1 MNIAWTLCTYVV
13 RDGQLNPDVR
23 TIPGVQDVV
32 DVTQTIVFNALAWVF
47 TGSASYAQNVADVAQ
62 GFFLDTHHGVSPS
75 INYGQLIRGPGTQ
88 VGQYLG
94 VLDFRGMV
102 KVVNGIQVLRLGK
115 ASAWTP
121 ALESAMVSW
130 TSHYVNWL
138 ETSALGQKA
147 ASAPK

>member
-1 MNIAWTLCTYVV
+1 MGIAWTLCTYVV

-32 DVTQTIVFNALAWVF
+32 DVTQTIVYNALAWVF
-47 TGSASYAQNVADVAQ
+47 TGTNSYAQNVADVAQ
-62 GFFLDTHHGVSPS
+62 GFFLDSHHGVSPS

-115 ASAWTP
+115 APAWTP
-121 ALESAMVSW
+121 TLESAMVSW
-130 TSHYVNWL
+130 TTQYVNWL